1 MGILLCKDD
10 YKVKYDNLK
19 KVTKKKE
26 GILQNTINK
35 QINKMSNLHL
45 KNSELIIEYEK
56 IIKNNIIDIQTLKQ
70 EKLNIIDIQTL
81 KQEKLNIINTLQQEL
96 ISKTK
101 EIINLKKQVRS
112 QN

>member
-10 YKVKYDNLK
+10 YKVKYDDLK

-35 QINKMSNLHL
+35 QINKMSNLQL

-56 IIKNNIIDIQTLKQ
+56 IIKNHIIDIQTLKQ
-70 EKLNIIDIQTL
+70 G
-81 KQEKLNIINTLQQEL
+81 KLNIINTLQQEL
-96 ISKTK
+96 IGKTK
-101 EIINLKKQVRS
+101 KIINLKKQVCS

>member
-70 EKLNIIDIQTL
+70 EKLNII
-81 KQEKLNIINTLQQEL
+81 NTLQQEL

>member
-10 YKVKYDNLK
+10 YKVKYDDLK

-35 QINKMSNLHL
+35 QINKMSNLQL

-56 IIKNNIIDIQTLKQ
+56 IIKNHIIYIQTLKQ
-70 EKLNIIDIQTL
+70 G
-81 KQEKLNIINTLQQEL
+81 KLNIINTLQQEL
-96 ISKTK
+96 IGKTK
-101 EIINLKKQVRS
+101 KIINLKKQVCS